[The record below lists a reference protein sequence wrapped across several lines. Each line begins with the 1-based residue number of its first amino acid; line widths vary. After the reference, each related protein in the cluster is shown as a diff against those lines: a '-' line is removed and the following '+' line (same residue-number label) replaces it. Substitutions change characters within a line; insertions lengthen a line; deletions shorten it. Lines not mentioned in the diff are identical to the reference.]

1 MPPRSCLVTLIDSR
15 GIRHSVEVTAESLFE
30 AGVLAVT
37 AFRKAGWV
45 EEAPGLA
52 SRLEIEV
59 REPAVKHTVTLA
71 QLQRWA
77 YGTAKSPVEKIRRE
91 RMRDCSVR
99 NHDAITV
106 VVPYSRRF
114 CREVGCESLVHRI
127 SCAGQFSRF
136 RSFLG
141 ARR

>member
-1 MPPRSCLVTLIDSR
+1 VGNNAIDLRAVSANTCLANTKRNICYPDRVPPRSCVVTLSDSR

-37 AFRKAGWV
+37 TFRKAGWV

-59 REPAVKHTVTLA
+59 REPAVKHTITLA

-77 YGTAKSPVEKIRRE
+77 NAATKSPAERLKRE
-91 RMRDCSVR
+91 HLRQ
-99 NHDAITV
+99 
-106 VVPYSRRF
+106 
-114 CREVGCESLVHRI
+114 LL
-127 SCAGQFSRF
+127 AGQ
-136 RSFLG
+136 
-141 ARR
+141 

>member
-1 MPPRSCLVTLIDSR
+1 MGNDAIDLRAVSANTCLANTKRNICYPDRVPPRSCLVTLTDSR

-37 AFRKAGWV
+37 TFRKAGWV

-77 YGTAKSPVEKIRRE
+77 NAATKSPAERLKRE
-91 RMRDCSVR
+91 HLRQ
-99 NHDAITV
+99 
-106 VVPYSRRF
+106 
-114 CREVGCESLVHRI
+114 LL
-127 SCAGQFSRF
+127 AGQ
-136 RSFLG
+136 
-141 ARR
+141 

>member
-1 MPPRSCLVTLIDSR
+1 MGNDAIDLRAVSANSCRTNTKRNICYPDRVPPRSCVVTLTDSR

-37 AFRKAGWV
+37 TFRKAGWV

-77 YGTAKSPVEKIRRE
+77 NAATKSPAERLKRE
-91 RMRDCSVR
+91 HLRQ
-99 NHDAITV
+99 
-106 VVPYSRRF
+106 
-114 CREVGCESLVHRI
+114 LL
-127 SCAGQFSRF
+127 AGQ
-136 RSFLG
+136 
-141 ARR
+141 